1 MAHGPNYRVEFRRKR
16 EGVTDYVSRKK
27 LISSGLPRFVV
38 RKSLNAISCS
48 VIEYSEEGDK
58 TIISV
63 TSLALPKLGYKGHTG
78 NISAAYLTGYICG
91 LKAKHKN
98 INKAVLDIG
107 LYKSVYGSNIYSALK
122 GFIDAGIEVPH
133 NPKISPPEER
143 IKGEHIVEYAK
154 KLKVENPEKYKLQFS
169 KLLSRNFKPEDYVKH
184 FEEIKKKISEEF

>member
-1 MAHGPNYRVEFRRKR
+1 
-16 EGVTDYVSRKK
+16 
-27 LISSGLPRFVV
+27 
-38 RKSLNAISCS
+38 
-48 VIEYSEEGDK
+48 
-58 TIISV
+58 
-63 TSLALPKLGYKGHTG
+63 
-78 NISAAYLTGYICG
+78 
-91 LKAKHKN
+91 
-98 INKAVLDIG
+98 
-107 LYKSVYGSNIYSALK
+107 LK